1 MIATKFAPGLVA
13 AAALLAAATP
23 AFAQA
28 PSPATSKFFVNAN
41 VGGQLASRTFDTTVS
56 KTVYEEPASLKATY
70 PIGTGALFDVGAG
83 YRVFGDVYVGLTIS
97 RFSNT
102 SDATTDALIPDP
114 VFFAP
119 TVQPKAVSGVAA
131 GLKHSEVSIMPQ
143 IIWAYPLTGK
153 LDLAAGIGPAF
164 VRLSQDVVSSFNVPD
179 RTQNVTPVISTQK
192 GSGTGIAATLDVT
205 YGITDMIGVGG
216 FARFAPAKVQLDATT
231 DKVNVGGMQAGAGI
245 RLRF

>member
-28 PSPATSKFFVNAN
+28 PSPATTKFFVNAN
-41 VGGQLASRTFDTTVS
+41 VGGQLASRTFDTSAT

-70 PIGTGALFDVGAG
+70 PIGTGVLFDFGGG
-83 YRVFGDVYVGLTIS
+83 YRVFGDVYVGVTVS
-97 RFSNT
+97 SFSKT
-102 SDATTDALIPDP
+102 GDAKTDAVIPDTV
-114 VFFAP
+114 VFGR
-119 TVQPKAVSGVAA
+119 PKAVPGTAT
-131 GLKHSEVSIMPQ
+131 GLKHSEMAIIPQ

-164 VRLSQDVVSSFNVPD
+164 VRLSQDVVSSFTVPD
-179 RTQNVTPVISTQK
+179 RTQNVTPVITTQT
-192 GSGTGIAATLDVT
+192 GNGTGVAATLDLT
-205 YGITDMIGVGG
+205 YGINDRIGIGG
-216 FARFAPAKVQLDATT
+216 FARFAPAKVQLDATA

>member
-1 MIATKFAPGLVA
+1 MIATKFAPGLLA

-41 VGGQLASRTFDTTVS
+41 LGGQLASRTFDTTAN

-70 PIGTGALFDVGAG
+70 PIGKGLLFDFGGG

-102 SDATTDALIPDP
+102 SDATTDAVIPDP
-114 VFFAP
+114 VVFDRPRAI
-119 TVQPKAVSGVAA
+119 SGTATE
-131 GLKHSEVSIMPQ
+131 LKHSEVAIMPQ
-143 IIWAYPLTGK
+143 VIWAYPLTAK

-164 VRLSQDVVSSFNVPD
+164 IRLSQDVVSSFNVPD
-179 RTQNVTPVISTQK
+179 RTQDVNPVTETQK
-192 GSGTGIAATLDVT
+192 GTGTGIAATLDVT
-205 YGITDMIGVGG
+205 YGLTDLIGVGG
-216 FARFAPAKVQLDATT
+216 FARFAPAKVQLDATS
-231 DKVNVGGMQAGAGI
+231 DKVNVGGMQVGAGI

>member
-41 VGGQLASRTFDTTVS
+41 VGGQFASRTFDTAAT
-56 KTVYEEPASLKATY
+56 KTVYEEPARLDASY
-70 PIGTGALFDVGAG
+70 PIDAGVLFDFGAG
-83 YRVFGDVYVGLTIS
+83 YRVFGDVYVGLTVAT
-97 RFSNT
+97 FSKT
-102 SDATTDALIPDP
+102 GDVTTDAIIPDP
-114 VFFAP
+114 VVFDRPRAIAG
-119 TVQPKAVSGVAA
+119 TAT

-143 IIWAYPLTGK
+143 VIWAYPLTAK
-153 LDLAAGIGPAF
+153 IDLAAGIGPAF
-164 VRLSQDVVSSFNVPD
+164 VRLSQDVVSSFTVPD
-179 RTQNVTPVISTQK
+179 RTQNVTPVIEKQT
-192 GSGTGIAATLDVT
+192 GTGTGIAATLDLT
-205 YGITDMIGVGG
+205 YGINDRLGVGG

-231 DKVNVGGMQAGAGI
+231 DKINVGGMQAGVGI